1 MISFVAATQLGL
13 LVTPQLSRHYAPH
26 HAHLRSV
33 AMTLKEPAAMRAKEL
48 KAELTTLGVST
59 ADCFE
64 KEDLVMKLAAARL
77 NPPPPAASPAP
88 APPPPPPSPSPAPA
102 PAPASAPVTSAADRE
117 EVAAMKVKEIKAEL
131 TQLGASTVGLLEKS
145 EFVEA
150 LLAAREAAA
159 EREANAEPEPVY
171 DADVN
176 EGQTQKMPKVRVQSN
191 PSSLA
196 QSNSLVPTLAPRLTR
211 TSPTTNPTLI
221 TLKLTLTRRASSRAA
236 AAAAC
241 PAAWAAWAACRA
253 AWVAWA
259 AWAAW
264 RTS

>member
-1 MISFVAATQLGL
+1 MICGLAVAQLGL

-33 AMTLKEPAAMRAKEL
+33 AMALKEPAAMRVKEL
-48 KAELTTLGVST
+48 KAELTELGVST

-88 APPPPPPSPSPAPA
+88 APPAPA
-102 PAPASAPVTSAADRE
+102 PAPAASAADSE
-117 EVAAMKVKEIKAEL
+117 EVAAMKVKAIKEEL
-131 TQLGASTVGLLEKS
+131 TQLGASTRGLLEKS

-159 EREANAEPEPVY
+159 EREANTEAEPVY
-171 DADVN
+171 DSDVN

-191 PSSLA
+191 LLA
-196 QSNSLVPTLAPRLTR
+196 QTILAARLIH
-211 TSPTTNPTLI
+211 TSPTPCPLPS
-221 TLKLTLTRRASSRAA
+221 LKLTRILTL
-236 AAAAC
+236 
-241 PAAWAAWAACRA
+241 P
-253 AWVAWA
+253 
-259 AWAAW
+259 
-264 RTS
+264 